1 MHQFIPTDGQHVV
14 IKTSIVTI
22 ILNVILSVT
31 KLIMGLFGRSSAL
44 VSDAAHS
51 LSDVFST
58 VAVIIGARLSG
69 VAADHDH
76 PYGHEKFEAIAS
88 LFLAFILILTALG
101 IGYGG
106 LQSVISH
113 IRGTGIIERPLPIAL
128 FGAALSI
135 VVKEAMYQYTIIRAR
150 RVKSTSMKA
159 DAWHHRSDALSSI
172 GSLIGIGGAM
182 LGFVILDPIAATI
195 IALII
200 LRVAFKIMSHTIDQ
214 IVDKAPDDETMMK
227 VKGVIMDVPGVKAID
242 EIRMRM
248 HVEKMYVDLE
258 IAVDTK
264 LSLLEAHGIAE
275 RVHHDVEAHFPDV
288 KHCAV
293 HVNPENESH
302 KKRMSHEQKH

>member
-1 MHQFIPTDGQHVV
+1 MFGGKRMKQREISREQDVV
-14 IKTSIVTI
+14 IKTSLVTI
-22 ILNVILSVT
+22 VWNVILSIV
-31 KLIMGLFGRSSAL
+31 KLVMGLIGRSSAL

-58 VAVIIGARLSG
+58 IAVIIGARLSG

-88 LFLAFILILTALG
+88 LFLAIILILTALG

-106 LQSVISH
+106 LMSVFNHLS
-113 IRGTGIIERPLPIAL
+113 GTHVIERPLPIAL
-128 FGAALSI
+128 AGAGLSI
-135 VVKEAMYQYTIIRAR
+135 VVKEAMYQYTVIRANQ
-150 RVKSTSMKA
+150 VKSTSMKA
-159 DAWHHRSDALSSI
+159 DAWHHRSDALSSF

-182 LGFVILDPIAATI
+182 LGVVILDPIAAFI

-214 IVDKAPDDETMMK
+214 IVDKAPDDETAK
-227 VKGVIMDVPGVKAID
+227 QVISVIEAVRGVIGID

-258 IAVDTK
+258 IAVDPS
-264 LSLLEAHGIAE
+264 LSLKEAHAIAE
-275 RVHHDVEAHFPDV
+275 QVHHDVESHFPDV

-293 HVNPENESH
+293 HVNPGPG
-302 KKRMSHEQKH
+302 Q